1 MNKTNFIKHLE
12 DNYKNYNWAFEN
24 SSVCTTN
31 NGVRIKIEQPT
42 TISYSI
48 QVAGKYNFN
57 VYSSNDMYEEF
68 NKLYNNISDFI
79 QYNHDNYMEMW
90 MERFVKGDNN
100 DAN

>member
-42 TISYSI
+42 TISI
-48 QVAGKYNFN
+48 P
-57 VYSSNDMYEEF
+57 
-68 NKLYNNISDFI
+68 
-79 QYNHDNYMEMW
+79 
-90 MERFVKGDNN
+90 
-100 DAN
+100 